1 MGGENARLKV
11 GEVWNTTALMA
22 VFISREID
30 LVRRDEVVRVGSEKG
45 VLGKRV
51 GVAMTVGNSE
61 CQGLQPGGA

>member
-1 MGGENARLKV
+1 
-11 GEVWNTTALMA
+11 MA

-30 LVRRDEVVRVGSEKG
+30 LVRREEVVRVGSEKG